1 MLMRAGIVI
10 AVVAATVLV
19 ACKPPAARTG
29 AYLPGD
35 RAPDTI
41 AILPPAPVTGSAR
54 EVADRAI
61 FKTTRALEGTP
72 RWDLATADNADKVPD
87 MERAFSCAA
96 GVALNPQ
103 SAPRLTALMHRAA
116 RDVGAVTTR
125 PKTFYNHPRPYLVDD
140 GDTCIAKTDA
150 LAKSPDYPSGHA
162 TWGWTWGLI
171 LAELNPGRQ
180 TQILTRARAY
190 GESRVVCGVHT
201 ASAVDAAR
209 TNAAALVA
217 ALHADADFEGDLSA
231 ARTEATRLRATGAPA
246 PATCDAE
253 AALIA
258 KTPW

>member
-1 MLMRAGIVI
+1 MRVKIVL
-10 AVVAATVLV
+10 ALVAAAALI
-19 ACKPPAARTG
+19 ACKPPAARTD
-29 AYLPGD
+29 AYLPAD

-41 AILPPAPVTGSAR
+41 VILPPAPETGSAR
-54 EVADRAI
+54 ALADRAI

-72 RWDLATADNADKVPD
+72 RWALATADNADKIPD
-87 MERAFSCAA
+87 MERAFRCAA
-96 GVALNPQ
+96 GVELNPQ
-103 SAPRLTALMHRAA
+103 SAPRLTALMRRVA
-116 RDVGAVTTR
+116 RDVGAATTR
-125 PKTFYNHPRPYLVDD
+125 PKDFYKHPRPYLVDE

-180 TQILTRARAY
+180 TQILARARAY

-217 ALHADADFEGDLSA
+217 ALHADAAFEGDLNA
-231 ARTEATRLRATGAPA
+231 VRTEAARLRGTGASA
-246 PATCDAE
+246 PAACDAE
-253 AALIA
+253 TALIA